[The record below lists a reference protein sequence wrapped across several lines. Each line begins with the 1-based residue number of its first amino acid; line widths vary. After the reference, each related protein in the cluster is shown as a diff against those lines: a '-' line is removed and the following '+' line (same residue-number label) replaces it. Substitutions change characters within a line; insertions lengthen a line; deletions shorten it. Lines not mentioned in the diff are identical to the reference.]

1 MNAYETFQLG
11 ERLALASNPERE
23 HPDYYLPAD
32 EDDEEVDTDSGEY
45 IVATLKPA
53 DLIDHIDNL
62 QRALERS
69 CNRFYWLQLS
79 ALELARQAEQS
90 LDYRPAFRK
99 AIANVFLNGSEPQ
112 QAADGADAADA
123 LANLEQQA

>member
-1 MNAYETFQLG
+1 MNALDNQAEYFA
-11 ERLALASNPERE
+11 ALR
-23 HPDYYLPAD
+23 HPDTRMESRDWDVGPD
-32 EDDEEVDTDSGEY
+32 SDDDTDKDSGAY
-45 IVATLKPA
+45 KVATLQPD

-62 QRALERS
+62 RHALERS

-99 AIANVFLNGSEPQ
+99 AIANVFLNGGEK
-112 QAADGADAADA
+112 
-123 LANLEQQA
+123 